1 MRLRS
6 LAHSP
11 WLLLPLAISS
21 GCITSSP
28 AEYGAT
34 PAAKKLDLAVCENGL
49 LDDGEDNNGQIV
61 KVDGRDGYWFTF
73 GDTVGTKFTPKGP
86 FEMSPGGRPSGGG
99 LPESKYSARVK
110 GKMAVSGKSIYA
122 GVGFALANPKSG
134 FDLSHA
140 KGIQFWA
147 KGPGKVRFKTPDIN
161 TDPAGDRCEDC
172 YNDFG
177 VDIYLSDKWERYTVP
192 FMEMQQQ
199 PGWGDRAPHVATG
212 AIYAVQWQF
221 TTPGAEFDLAFDDVF
236 LVGCEETEAGGAPV
250 SGGAE
255 GSGGK

>member
-1 MRLRS
+1 M
-6 LAHSP
+6 P
-11 WLLLPLAISS
+11 LLMAP

-34 PAAKKLDLAVCENGL
+34 PSAKKRVLSMCKNGM
-49 LDDGEDNNGQIV
+49 LDDGEDGNGQII

-73 GDTVGTKFTPKGP
+73 GDTEGTKFEPRGA
-86 FEMSPGGRPSGGG
+86 FQMSEGGRPAGGS
-99 LPESKYSARVK
+99 LPESKYSARVH
-110 GKMAVSGKSIYA
+110 GKLASAGKSIYA
-122 GVGFALANPKSG
+122 GVGFALSNPKTP

-147 KGPGKVRFKTPDIN
+147 KGPGKVRFKTPDVN
-161 TDPAGDRCEDC
+161 TDPVGDRCNDC

-192 FMEMQQQ
+192 FDELQQQ

-212 AIYAVQWQF
+212 GIFAVQWQF
-221 TTPGAEFDLAFDDVF
+221 TTAGAEFDLSFDDIS
-236 LVGCEETEAGGAPV
+236 LVGCDESESSKQKASQSE
-250 SGGAE
+250 
-255 GSGGK
+255 